1 MASNRLLW
9 QRASWLALLVAAA
22 LVFAG
27 CGVSVHKDE
36 KGDNKKVDISSPFG
50 SLHVNTDVD
59 LKTLGL
65 PVYPGAQQRHDRDH
79 DKHSANVNIDSSLF
93 GVKVVAAE
101 FESNDSPEQVLD
113 YYRKALKSYGNVIE
127 CQGRDRGQHARPGE
141 SKELTC
147 GDDDRGGARMSVSM
161 LKDHRDATELKV
173 GTTDKQHIVAVR
185 TEGGKTR
192 FGLVF
197 LQTRGSHDSI

>member
-1 MASNRLLW
+1 MALF
-9 QRASWLALLVAAA
+9 VAALS
-22 LVFAG
+22 LVVVG
-27 CGVSVHKDE
+27 CGINVRKDDRG
-36 KGDNKKVDISSPFG
+36 GDKKVDISSPFG

-59 LKTLGL
+59 LKALGL
-65 PVYPGAQQRHDRDH
+65 PVYPGAQQRHDRDN

-101 FESNDSPEQVLD
+101 FESDDSQDKVLD
-113 YYRKALKSYGNVIE
+113 YYRKELKNYGNVLE
-127 CQGRDRGQHARPGE
+127 CHGSDRGQHARPGE
-141 SKELTC
+141 SKELSC
-147 GDDDRGGARMSVSM
+147 GDDDRGHGMNISV
-161 LKDHRDATELKV
+161 LNDHDGTELKV

-197 LQTRGSHDSI
+197 LQTRGAHDSI